1 MTNYRWSQII
11 LGLILIP
18 VLTAC
23 GTPRPDSDIV
33 SKAIARQIAAQYAG
47 LSEQLDT
54 AVPELA
60 ISGIAVKLVE
70 TMKMGKLPT
79 YHLQGTYNLQLD
91 LPSQQVQQQ
100 NPFDIYL
107 QRQAE
112 GKTWR
117 LLRREEGE
125 EEKWLSYSLYD

>member
-1 MTNYRWSQII
+1 
-11 LGLILIP
+11 
-18 VLTAC
+18 
-23 GTPRPDSDIV
+23 V
-33 SKAIARQIAAQYAG
+33 SKAIARQIAAQYAD

>member
-1 MTNYRWSQII
+1 M
-11 LGLILIP
+11 LIA

-33 SKAIARQIAAQYAG
+33 SKAIARQIAAQYAD
-47 LSEQLDT
+47 LSEQLDA

-60 ISGIAVKLVE
+60 ISGISVKLVE

-100 NPFDIYL
+100 QNPFDIYL

-117 LLRREEGE
+117 LLRREGG
-125 EEKWLSYSLYD
+125 EKWLSYSLYD